1 MDVETL
7 IRAANPVT
15 TRDLPAADS
24 PGARRT
30 LEEILRPPASARPRP
45 AGRRSA
51 QRLALVGV
59 AAAAAVAVLVTA
71 LLPGPPGR
79 PGRVGSNAGSAPNA
93 RSVSPGT
100 ALSAF
105 QRLALVADAQTA
117 ATPLGPGQYLYT
129 ESRALGTLCAGDG
142 AGYCVSYQEY
152 RQVWIAANGSGRTL
166 QTDDHPTWPTPR
178 DRAHW
183 IALGRPSLRV
193 APQDARYGP
202 GGLNI
207 GPGARSAWKLPTNP
221 AKLAALISG
230 RKIEGGPPG
239 PAEDFVQVADL
250 LREADVTPAVR
261 SALFQVAAHLPGVRV
276 LGPARGYPAKTSIR
290 IGYSS
295 PVPQP
300 VAGFGGGIKKYQLI
314 FDKHTSALLAERY
327 VYINPRT
334 GRPSPQ
340 SFQDY
345 LATGVVGSI
354 TATAPSRGAS

>member
-1 MDVETL
+1 VVHRNAPLSET
-7 IRAANPVT
+7 
-15 TRDLPAADS
+15 
-24 PGARRT
+24 
-30 LEEILRPPASARPRP
+30 
-45 AGRRSA
+45 GRL
-51 QRLALVGV
+51 RLA
-59 AAAAAVAVLVTA
+59 
-71 LLPGPPGR
+71 R
-79 PGRVGSNAGSAPNA
+79 
-93 RSVSPGT
+93 
-100 ALSAF
+100 
-105 QRLALVADAQTA
+105 
-117 ATPLGPGQYLYT
+117 
-129 ESRALGTLCAGDG
+129 
-142 AGYCVSYQEY
+142 CVNYQEY
-152 RQVWIAANGSGRTL
+152 RQVWVAVNGSGRTL

-193 APQDARYGP
+193 APWDARYGP

-207 GPGARSAWKLPTNP
+207 GPGHRSARKLPANP

-230 RKIEGGPPG
+230 RRIEGGPPG

-250 LREADVTPAVR
+250 LREADVLPAVR

-276 LGPARGYPAKTSIR
+276 LGPARGYPAKSSIR

-314 FDKHTSALLAERY
+314 FDKRTSALLAERY

-340 SFQDY
+340 GFQDY